1 MTKKTGNLKPRRGPR
16 GFVGKRGFTGKRGA
30 PGIEPTEIH
39 GIKRD
44 IETTQDEAARQFK
57 RIAQMQVQIDMTL
70 KALKDMG
77 DRAGRQRK
85 RR

>member
-1 MTKKTGNLKPRRGPR
+1 MAKKVFNRKARRGP
-16 GFVGKRGFTGKRGA
+16 RGFTGKRGA

-39 GIKRD
+39 AVIKD
-44 IETTQDEAARQFK
+44 IETIQDEAVVQFK
-57 RIAQMQVQIDMTL
+57 RIAQMQVQLDMTL

>member
-1 MTKKTGNLKPRRGPR
+1 MAKSSRRGPR
-16 GFVGKRGFTGKRGA
+16 GFEGKRGA
-30 PGIEPTEIH
+30 PGIKPSEIH
-39 GIKRD
+39 AIIKNIED
-44 IETTQDEAARQFK
+44 IHDEAAVSFK
-57 RIAQMQVQIDMTL
+57 RIAQMQLQLDATL